1 MRPRRSKSSHAVDS
15 SLEGTKQPLTPAKP
29 VSIYTLHPKNLNP
42 KNKPYT
48 LNPKPVHSSL
58 DGTKLAITVS
68 CARARV
74 CVHMRLCGLRLCP
87 ASDHSLSRK
96 P

>member
-1 MRPRRSKSSHAVDS
+1 MDS

-48 LNPKPVHSSL
+48 LNPKPVHSL
-58 DGTKLAITVS
+58 DGTKLS
-68 CARARV
+68 HNRQLRARPRACAHAAV
-74 CVHMRLCGLRLCP
+74 WFAAVTCLRSF
-87 ASDHSLSRK
+87 AK